1 MFGIEGATFALMA
14 NQGIAR
20 HPVRLPAGEIEL
32 DGDLAIPE
40 RTRGIVL
47 FAHGSGSSRH
57 SPRNR
62 QVAAVLQRAGYA
74 TLLMDLLTAEEEQ
87 IDQQTR
93 ELRFDIPKLAARLG
107 HAVDWLDGR
116 ADTKALPLAIFG
128 ASTGAAAALITAAD
142 RPDLVRLVISRGGR
156 PDLAGEALSRV
167 AAPTL
172 LIVGGADQEV
182 LRLNREAAARM
193 SAHVDLRVV
202 PDATHL
208 FPEPGALEEVIDLAV
223 VALDHY
229 LPTTVTRPENDPEAQ
244 EAEAGLIADLMRA
257 DEDPLPDAQ
266 VPGAGPD
273 GQAPNTPA

>member
-1 MFGIEGATFALMA
+1 MA
-14 NQGIAR
+14 SEEIAR
-20 HPVRLPAGEIEL
+20 YAARLPAGEVEL
-32 DGDLAIPE
+32 DGDLAVPAE
-40 RTRGIVL
+40 ARGIVL

-74 TLLMDLLTAEEEQ
+74 TLLMDLLTSEEEQ
-87 IDQQTR
+87 IDQRTR
-93 ELRFDIPKLAARLG
+93 QLRFDIPTLAARLSR
-107 HAVDWLDGR
+107 AVDWLAGR
-116 ADTKALPLAIFG
+116 TDTEALPLAIFG
-128 ASTGAAAALITAAD
+128 ASTGAAAALVTAAD
-142 RPDLVRLVISRGGR
+142 RPGRVRLVISRGGR

-167 AAPTL
+167 AAATL
-172 LIVGGADQEV
+172 LIIGGADPEV
-182 LRLNREAAARM
+182 LRLNQEAAAQM
-193 SAHVDLRVV
+193 SGHVEMRIV

-223 VALDHY
+223 VALDGY
-229 LPTTVTRPENDPEAQ
+229 LPTSGTRSQDDPEAQ
-244 EAEAGLIADLMRA
+244 ELEAALTADLMRD